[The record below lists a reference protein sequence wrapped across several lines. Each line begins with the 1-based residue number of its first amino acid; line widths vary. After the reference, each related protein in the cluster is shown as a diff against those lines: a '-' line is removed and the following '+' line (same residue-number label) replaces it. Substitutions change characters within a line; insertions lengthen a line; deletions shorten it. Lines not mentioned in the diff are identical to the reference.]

1 MFDSLSVPSVEVRMP
16 KKGCQGH
23 QEFRPATGNAG
34 TWTCQRG
41 AYEHGCEFAPVAGQ
55 NILPAEIPNAPYR
68 SYTASAPGG
77 QCRYPVKASGKTVY
91 NQEKMYFR
99 NAAILYP
106 ITYLPPSASEI
117 HNHIVKF
124 VLHKRAGLCNKNA
137 NITEE
142 TS

>member
-1 MFDSLSVPSVEVRMP
+1 MNMDVNLRRLADKIILILKFLVRLTIFMQHP
-16 KKGCQGH
+16 H
-23 QEFRPATGNAG
+23 LTD
-34 TWTCQRG
+34 G
-41 AYEHGCEFAPVAGQ
+41 AD
-55 NILPAEIPNAPYR
+55 IL
-68 SYTASAPGG
+68 
-77 QCRYPVKASGKTVY
+77 VKASGKTVY

-99 NAAILYP
+99 NAAVLYL

>member
-1 MFDSLSVPSVEVRMP
+1 MQTMDVNLRRLADKIILILKFLVLLTIFMQHPHSTD
-16 KKGCQGH
+16 
-23 QEFRPATGNAG
+23 
-34 TWTCQRG
+34 G
-41 AYEHGCEFAPVAGQ
+41 AD
-55 NILPAEIPNAPYR
+55 IL
-68 SYTASAPGG
+68 
-77 QCRYPVKASGKTVY
+77 VKASGKTVY
-91 NQEKMYFR
+91 NQEKMYLR

-117 HNHIVKF
+117 HNHIVNF

>member
-1 MFDSLSVPSVEVRMP
+1 MEKFVR
-16 KKGCQGH
+16 H
-23 QEFRPATGNAG
+23 ERPFL
-34 TWTCQRG
+34 
-41 AYEHGCEFAPVAGQ
+41 FAPEGVVFYLSWESPFNVAYLNSIYPDFLYKQ
-55 NILPAEIPNAPYR
+55 NE
-68 SYTASAPGG
+68 
-77 QCRYPVKASGKTVY
+77 
-91 NQEKMYFR
+91 R

-117 HNHIVKF
+117 HNHIVYF

>member
-1 MFDSLSVPSVEVRMP
+1 
-16 KKGCQGH
+16 
-23 QEFRPATGNAG
+23 
-34 TWTCQRG
+34 
-41 AYEHGCEFAPVAGQ
+41 
-55 NILPAEIPNAPYR
+55 
-68 SYTASAPGG
+68 
-77 QCRYPVKASGKTVY
+77 
-91 NQEKMYFR
+91 MYLR

-117 HNHIVKF
+117 HNHIVYF

>member
-1 MFDSLSVPSVEVRMP
+1 MFNRILVLFVKVRMP
-16 KKGCQGH
+16 S
-23 QEFRPATGNAG
+23 
-34 TWTCQRG
+34 
-41 AYEHGCEFAPVAGQ
+41 APCRLYV
-55 NILPAEIPNAPYR
+55 
-68 SYTASAPGG
+68 ASAFDG
-77 QCRYPVKASGKTVY
+77 QCRDSVKASEKTVY
-91 NQEKMYFR
+91 NQEKMYLR

-117 HNHIVKF
+117 HNHIVNF

>member
-1 MFDSLSVPSVEVRMP
+1 MNMDVNLRRLAD
-16 KKGCQGH
+16 KI
-23 QEFRPATGNAG
+23 
-34 TWTCQRG
+34 
-41 AYEHGCEFAPVAGQ
+41 
-55 NILPAEIPNAPYR
+55 ILILKFLVHLTIFMQHPH
-68 SYTASAPGG
+68 STADIL
-77 QCRYPVKASGKTVY
+77 VKASEKTVY
-91 NQEKMYFR
+91 NQEKMYLR

-117 HNHIVKF
+117 HNHIVNF

>member
-1 MFDSLSVPSVEVRMP
+1 MNMDVNLRRLPDNVMYYPKFPVPLAGFIEHPYPTDS
-16 KKGCQGH
+16 
-23 QEFRPATGNAG
+23 AD
-34 TWTCQRG
+34 
-41 AYEHGCEFAPVAGQ
+41 
-55 NILPAEIPNAPYR
+55 IL
-68 SYTASAPGG
+68 
-77 QCRYPVKASGKTVY
+77 VKASGKTVY
-91 NQEKMYFR
+91 NQEKMYLR

-117 HNHIVKF
+117 HNHIVNF

>member
-1 MFDSLSVPSVEVRMP
+1 MKEMEFWMQTMDVNLRRLADKIILILKFLVRLTIFMQHP
-16 KKGCQGH
+16 H
-23 QEFRPATGNAG
+23 STD
-34 TWTCQRG
+34 G
-41 AYEHGCEFAPVAGQ
+41 AD
-55 NILPAEIPNAPYR
+55 IL
-68 SYTASAPGG
+68 
-77 QCRYPVKASGKTVY
+77 VKASGKTVY

-117 HNHIVKF
+117 HNHIVNF